1 MRRVFSW
8 LKRVV
13 LLLGMSFL
21 LNLLV
26 GGVAVFI
33 SAYVLPGVAVDS
45 FVTAVIVSVILGV
58 VNAIV
63 KPILVLLTLPIT
75 ILSLGLFLFVVNAL
89 MVLLVAAVVPGF
101 WVNGFVTALLFSFI
115 LSAVSWFLQKLV

>member
-1 MRRVFSW
+1 
-8 LKRVV
+8 
-13 LLLGMSFL
+13 MSFL

-33 SAYVLPGVAVDS
+33 SAYVLPGVMVDS

-75 ILSLGLFLFVVNAL
+75 ILTLGLFLFVINAL

-101 WVNGFVTALLFSFI
+101 RVNGFVTALLFSLI
-115 LSAVSWFLQKLV
+115 LSAVSWFLHALV